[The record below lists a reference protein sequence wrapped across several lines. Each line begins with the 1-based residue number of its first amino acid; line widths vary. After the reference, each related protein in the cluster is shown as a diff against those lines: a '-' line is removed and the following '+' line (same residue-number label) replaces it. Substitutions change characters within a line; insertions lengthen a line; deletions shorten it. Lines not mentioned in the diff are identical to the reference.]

1 MIRRP
6 SLIPLLILVQVVVAC
21 AGPPPA
27 STSTPQRRDPTP
39 TPFQAAP
46 PTPTPGP
53 IQVWISP
60 ALPEALRQS
69 AAGLTNAGGR
79 EVVAV
84 EAADQAD
91 VRLEAGAQVPVT
103 RWIYALA
110 ASFPTVTNEIDESR
124 LRQIWAGE
132 GAVDLLAAGEDVAG
146 LEAHLGPGEGVESVS
161 QVDLLDRTWSNDG
174 VWAVVP
180 FGDLEPRWKVL
191 RVDGQSPID
200 RDFDPTAYPLA
211 VSFGASGDAPM
222 AQAVAQQLDWP
233 STNRDP
239 NLLSV
244 VAVTGVTALT
254 RATAWAIE
262 RQGVDWAVSGIEPWF
277 DESDIV
283 HVSHEVSFALD
294 CPPVS
299 PSRDIMKFCGQP
311 EQIEVLE
318 RIGTD
323 VVELTGNHVLDWGPE
338 AFAYTLDEYRSRGWA
353 TFGGGSNLEEAWR
366 PALVEHNGNRVA
378 FIGCNAA
385 GPGFAWATS
394 EGPGATP
401 CDMER
406 LHAEIARLRSEGYLP
421 IVTFQWAESY
431 RRWPLPPQAEAFRAA
446 AEAGAVI
453 VSGSQAH
460 QSQGFEFLEGSFI
473 HYGPGNLFFDQMW
486 STETR
491 QEFID
496 RHVFY
501 AGQHIST
508 DLRTAFL
515 EGYARPRPMTD
526 VERAEFLREVF
537 SASGW

>member
-1 MIRRP
+1 M
-6 SLIPLLILVQVVVAC
+6 
-21 AGPPPA
+21 
-27 STSTPQRRDPTP
+27 
-39 TPFQAAP
+39 
-46 PTPTPGP
+46 
-53 IQVWISP
+53 
-60 ALPEALRQS
+60 
-69 AAGLTNAGGR
+69 
-79 EVVAV
+79 VAV